1 MRYVSWV
8 LRLRQETPVDWLPT
22 VLAHFDDFLI
32 DHAAAERKA
41 SANAL
46 NLAMHYRD
54 KPELVAAMVDL
65 AHEEMTHFKQ
75 VYALMAERHLQFGK
89 DERDPY
95 VRRLL
100 PHVRGQRSERFIDR
114 MLIFG
119 IVEAR
124 GCERFGLV
132 ADGLEPGPL
141 KAFYL
146 DITRAEARHH
156 GLFVRLA
163 KLYFPRETVDARL
176 DELLDIEGE
185 IVASLEARAAL
196 H

>member
-1 MRYVSWV
+1 MRYCLYM
-8 LRLRQETPVDWLPT
+8 LRLKTSTPSDWLPT
-22 VLAHFDDFLI
+22 VLSNFDDFLV

-54 KPELVAAMVDL
+54 RAELVAAMVDL
-65 AHEEMTHFKQ
+65 AHEELTHFKQ
-75 VYALMAERHLQFGK
+75 VFELMTSRGLSFRK

-95 VRRLL
+95 IRGLL
-100 PHVRGQRSERFIDR
+100 PHVRGRSDERFLDR
-114 MLIFG
+114 MLVFG

-132 ADGLEPGPL
+132 ADGLEPGPM
-141 KAFYL
+141 KDFYMDL
-146 DITRAEARHH
+146 TRAEARHH
-156 GLFVRLA
+156 GLFVRIA
-163 KLYFPRETVDARL
+163 KIYFSQGEVQSRL
-176 DELLDIEGE
+176 DALLDIEGAL
-185 IVASLEARAAL
+185 VSTLKSRAAL

>member
-1 MRYVSWV
+1 M
-8 LRLRQETPVDWLPT
+8 LRLTTPTRQDWLPT
-22 VLAHFDDFLI
+22 VLEDFDSFLV

-54 KPELVAAMVDL
+54 KSVLVEAMVDL
-65 AHEEMTHFKQ
+65 AHEELTHFKQ
-75 VYALMAERHLQFGK
+75 VFALMAERGIGFRK

-95 VRRLL
+95 IRGLL
-100 PHVRGQRSERFIDR
+100 PLVRGPSAERFMDR
-114 MLIFG
+114 MLVFG

-132 ADGLEPGPL
+132 AEGLPQGPL
-141 KAFYL
+141 KDFYHDL
-146 DITRAEARHH
+146 TRAEARHH

-163 KLYFPRETVDARL
+163 KTYFPHDAVRERL
-176 DELLDIEGE
+176 NVL
-185 IVASLEARAAL
+185 LEAEGTLVQTLVSRAAL

>member
-1 MRYVSWV
+1 M
-8 LRLRQETPVDWLPT
+8 LRLTTPTRDDWLPT
-22 VLAHFDDFLI
+22 VLDDFDSFLV

-54 KPELVAAMVDL
+54 KSVLVEAMVDL
-65 AHEEMTHFKQ
+65 AHEELTHFTQ
-75 VYALMAERHLQFGK
+75 VFALMTARGIGLRK

-95 VRRLL
+95 IRGLL
-100 PHVRGQRSERFIDR
+100 PLVRGPRAERFIDR

-124 GCERFGLV
+124 GCERFSLV
-132 ADGLEPGPL
+132 ADGLPDGPL
-141 KAFYL
+141 KTFYHDL
-146 DITRAEARHH
+146 TRSEARHH

-163 KLYFPRETVDARL
+163 KTYYPEDVVRERL
-176 DELLDIEGE
+176 HTLLEAEGE
-185 IVASLEARAAL
+185 LVQSLVSRPAL

>member
-1 MRYVSWV
+1 MFYGV
-8 LRLRQETPVDWLPT
+8 LRLRTSTPDDWLPI
-22 VLAHFDDFLI
+22 VLANFDEFLV

-54 KPELVAAMVDL
+54 RSELVAAMVDL
-65 AHEEMTHFKQ
+65 AHEELTHFKQ
-75 VYALMAERHLQFGK
+75 VYELMSERGLAFRK

-95 VRRLL
+95 VRGLL
-100 PHVRGQRSERFIDR
+100 PHVRGRSSERLMDR
-114 MLIFG
+114 MLVFG

-132 ADGLEPGPL
+132 AEGLEPGPL
-141 KAFYL
+141 KTFYL
-146 DITRAEARHH
+146 ELTRAEARHH

-163 KLYFPRETVDARL
+163 KLYFPREEVDARL
-176 DELLDIEGE
+176 NTLLDVEGE
-185 IVASLEARAAL
+185 LVQSLKSRAAL